1 MKIERYTERAQGFL
15 QAAQAIAMR
24 EGHPQ
29 FTPEHILK
37 ALLDDPEGM
46 AAGLIDRAGGNSRQ
60 GRREIDAWIARQPK
74 VSGAASQPQ
83 ATREL
88 IRLFDTAEKV
98 ADKAGDSFVT
108 VERLL
113 LAIAIETNTE
123 AGRILARAGVTAASL
138 NEAINPL

>member
-15 QAAQAIAMR
+15 QAAQTIAMR

-46 AAGLIDRAGGNSRQ
+46 AAGLIDRAGGDARQ
-60 GRREIDAWIARQPK
+60 ARREVDAWMAKQPK

-83 ATREL
+83 ATRG
-88 IRLFDTAEKV
+88 AV
-98 ADKAGDSFVT
+98 GPVGAAGKA
-108 VERLL
+108 
-113 LAIAIETNTE
+113 
-123 AGRILARAGVTAASL
+123 ARHGG
-138 NEAINPL
+138 